1 MNELKLEAKFK
12 GLLDDFAGELKN
24 IYAEGLI
31 SLILYGSAASGE
43 FSGRHSNLNLLV
55 VLEDAGLGNLSRVS
69 RIINSRKFRLIYPL
83 FFTESYIKNSL
94 DVFPIEFLD
103 IKENF
108 SVLYGKDIL
117 TGLEI
122 DIRNLRFQC
131 EQELK
136 SKLLNLKDIYLRPL
150 NKAALH
156 GILFKSS
163 TSILHILRNLI
174 RLKGVVPPYRK
185 EEILKAV
192 SAEFKVSTVN
202 IEKILQAKKGGGKIG
217 AKETDVLFAGL
228 VGELEKIVEMVD
240 GL

>member
-1 MNELKLEAKFK
+1 MNELELEAKFK
-12 GLLDDFAGELKN
+12 CLLDDFAGELKN

-55 VLEDAGLGNLSRVS
+55 VLENTGLENLSKVS
-69 RIINSRKFRLIYPL
+69 MVINSRKFRLIHPL

-108 SVLYGKDIL
+108 SVLYGRDIL

-122 DIRNLRFQC
+122 DTRNLRFQC

-136 SKLLNLKDIYLRPL
+136 SKLLNLKDIYLRLL
-150 NKAALH
+150 NKAALK
-156 GILFKSS
+156 GILFKSAN
-163 TSILHILRNLI
+163 SILHILRNLI
-174 RLKGVVPPYRK
+174 RLGGAVPPYRQ
-185 EEILKAV
+185 EEILRLI
-192 SAEFKVSTVN
+192 SAEFKVSTVHL
-202 IEKILQAKKGGGKIG
+202 EKILQAKKGGRKVG
-217 AKETDVLFAGL
+217 AKEAGILFAGL